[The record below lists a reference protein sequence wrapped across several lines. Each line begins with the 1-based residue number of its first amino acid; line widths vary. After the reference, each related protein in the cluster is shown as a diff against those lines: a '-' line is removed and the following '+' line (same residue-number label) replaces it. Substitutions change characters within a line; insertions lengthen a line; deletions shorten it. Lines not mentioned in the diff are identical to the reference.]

1 MRSALLMM
9 AAVLASS
16 ACAPAPAPV
25 QMAATD
31 ASELLERFAAGSA
44 AADVCTPQGRALL
57 RGAVR
62 AYSAAMDS
70 GGVAWPA
77 VPVMGESPEP
87 LRTMDITVLVSFAA
101 GFVEASDFRGNARRM
116 VSELALMQYPE
127 IREMRSA
134 AHVACNE
141 VAALQ
146 RGAAHF
152 VLETERYRQMAEQT
166 IGSQR
171 EADRLRR
178 QERRMARAEAQM
190 QDLAAAVQARLSE
203 S

>member
-1 MRSALLMM
+1 MRSALIM
-9 AAVLASS
+9 AALVATSS
-16 ACAPAPAPV
+16 CAPAPAPV

-31 ASELLERFAAGSA
+31 ASELLERFAAGSV

-62 AYSAAMDS
+62 AYSAAMAS

-77 VPVMGESPEP
+77 VPVMGESPDP
-87 LRTMDITVLVSFAA
+87 LRSVDITVLVSFAA

-116 VSELALMQYPE
+116 VGELALMQYPE

-152 VLETERYRQMAEQT
+152 VLETERYRQMAEQAM
-166 IGSQR
+166 GDQR
-171 EADRLRR
+171 EAERLRR
-178 QERRMARAEAQM
+178 QERRMARAQAQM
-190 QDLAAAVQARLSE
+190 QDLAAAVQARVGAS
-203 S
+203 